1 MNNCNKKA
9 EIKKISE
16 QRINKLFNLAIEY
29 TKKGNFG
36 QAQKYVSSALKISS
50 HYKVPVPEQYK
61 HIYCKKCNSILI
73 PSKTAQI
80 RLKNK
85 KIIIK
90 CFNCGNYRRF
100 IIK

>member
-1 MNNCNKKA
+1 MKNYNKKSA
-9 EIKKISE
+9 IKNISE
-16 QRINKLFNLAIEY
+16 ERINRLFTLAIEY
-29 TKKGNFG
+29 TKNNDYALPIKFVG
-36 QAQKYVSSALKISS
+36 SALKIST

-61 HIYCKKCNSILI
+61 HIYCKKCHSILI
-73 PSKTAQI
+73 PPKTAQI

-90 CFNCGNYRRF
+90 CLNCNTYRRF